1 MKKFLKRILVFIK
14 NNWFKI
20 LIVILFLRLLSTL
33 DDVSNN
39 ARRAANLCSD
49 AETYCSDAE
58 SSCGET
64 VDYCSESESSCSD
77 AQDACES
84 MEYSGW

>member
-20 LIVILFLRLLSTL
+20 LIVILFFKLFSIL
-33 DDVSNN
+33 DDVSCN
-39 ARRAANLCSD
+39 ASRAASLCRD

-58 SSCGET
+58 SSCSDT
-64 VDYCSESESSCSD
+64 IDYCSESDSSCSD
-77 AQDACES
+77 ARDACES
-84 MEYSGW
+84 IEYSGW